1 MQMNNYRK
9 GVYMKSIKSIT
20 FVLLLIWSLGYA
32 QFALS
37 DCLYPKMKMYIPNG
51 STATMEEMVAAQT
64 NFKAYKADMDAYLGC
79 LDNELS
85 KISEDFEG
93 YADIKSHSDSKYN
106 AAVEQLQEAAE
117 EWNQAVRGY
126 KAQ

>member
-1 MQMNNYRK
+1 
-9 GVYMKSIKSIT
+9 MKSIIS
-20 FVLLLIWSLGYA
+20 VLLLIGSLSYA

-37 DCLYPKMKMYIPNG
+37 DCNYPKMNVDIPNG

-64 NFKAYKADMDAYLGC
+64 NFKAYNTDMNSYLEC
-79 LDNELS
+79 LDGELS

-93 YADIKSHSDSKYN
+93 YKDIKRISDDKYN
-106 AAVEQLQEAAE
+106 AAYDELTEAAE